1 MKDKE
6 PKLEEIEVSH
16 TLGGAVIHTY
26 IRQSRGLSQTM
37 PVWVVITDSLEVYLL

>member
-6 PKLEEIEVSH
+6 SKFEEIEVSL

-26 IRQSRGLSQTM
+26 IRQSLGLSQTI
-37 PVWVVITDSLEVYLL
+37 PVWVVITDTPPVYMY